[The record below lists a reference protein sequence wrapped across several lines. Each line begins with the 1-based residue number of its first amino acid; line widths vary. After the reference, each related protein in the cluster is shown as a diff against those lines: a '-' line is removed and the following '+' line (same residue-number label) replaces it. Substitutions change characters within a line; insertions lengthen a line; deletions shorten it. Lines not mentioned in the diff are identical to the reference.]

1 MRPVIDCEPRAANGR
16 HYTVYFYIPCLR
28 EDATEEKRV
37 SDARCRPRYFL
48 IPESWAARGKL
59 STAALNFSRTF
70 LIYTWHQHTAEQS
83 TSLPRSSVGPP
94 LAELLLILA
103 GLSVGRFS
111 RSFRLFAL
119 CWIYPACP
127 VHPSAP

>member
-1 MRPVIDCEPRAANGR
+1 MIANHALRMGAIKQF
-16 HYTVYFYIPCLR
+16 TFIFPAR

-37 SDARCRPRYFL
+37 SDARCRPRHFL

-119 CWIYPACP
+119 CWIHPACP
-127 VHPSAP
+127 VHPLLDSDD